1 MRIVAFGDSIT
12 LGVRTD
18 GSLREEQAWRAVL
31 SKRLNAAGG
40 GPWEIIN
47 AGIGGNT
54 TADGIKRFEADAL
67 ANKPD
72 IVTLMFGVNDAA
84 MLSFPDF
91 RPIPGPRVALAEYRK
106 NLAHMIHRARR
117 TGARVM
123 LMTPCPMGNKYFNK
137 HLEPYKSHD
146 KNYVLRS
153 YAQAVR
159 EIAAE
164 LGVELVD
171 VWTRFLQEGMN
182 ELLPDGVHPN
192 PRGHEVI
199 AGMLFRAIQNGY
211 SAQRSFECQ
220 SR

>member
-18 GSLREEQAWRAVL
+18 GTLREEQAWRAVL

-106 NLAHMIHRARR
+106 NLTEMIARVR
-117 TGARVM
+117 SVALVASNQWHPRVM

-199 AGMLFRAIQNGY
+199 AGMLFRAIQNG
-211 SAQRSFECQ
+211 
-220 SR
+220 

>member
-12 LGVRTD
+12 LGVRAD
-18 GSLREEQAWRAVL
+18 GSLREEETWRVVL
-31 SKRLNAAGG
+31 AKRLNAAGADR
-40 GPWEIIN
+40 WEIIN

-54 TADGIKRFEADAL
+54 TADGLKRFEADAL
-67 ANKPD
+67 AKKPN

-91 RPIPGPRVALAEYRK
+91 KPIPRPRVALAQYRK
-106 NLAHMIHRARR
+106 NLVEMIGRARKA
-117 TGARVM
+117 GARVI
-123 LMTPCPMGNKYFNK
+123 LMTPCPMGNKYFNR

-153 YAQAVR
+153 YAQAAR
-159 EIAAE
+159 EIASQ
-164 LGVELVD
+164 LNVELVD

-192 PRGHEVI
+192 ARGHEVI
-199 AGMLFRAIQNGY
+199 ASMLFHVIRNP
-211 SAQRSFECQ
+211 
-220 SR
+220 

>member
-18 GSLREEQAWRAVL
+18 GTLREEQAWRAVL

-84 MLSFPDF
+84 MLSFPEF
-91 RPIPGPRVALAEYRK
+91 KPIPGPRVPLAQYRK
-106 NLAHMIHRARR
+106 NLAEMIHRARR
-117 TGARVM
+117 TGARVI

-153 YAQAVR
+153 YARAAR
-159 EIAAE
+159 EITAE

-199 AGMLFRAIQNGY
+199 AKMLYNVVHLSPPARRTDN
-211 SAQRSFECQ
+211 R
-220 SR
+220 